1 MAWKPNHYK
10 IRAKG
15 GQELDVLAPTP
26 MHAMLIGFRASGRCS
41 VMSVK
46 IVNRQIRFRRTKTG
60 QSKVLMWRPI

>member
-26 MHAMLIGFRASGRCS
+26 MHAMLICFRALGS
-41 VMSVK
+41 VLSVK
-46 IVNRQIRFRRTKTG
+46 TVNRQVKFRGTKTG
-60 QSKVLMWRPI
+60 QSKVLKLREI